1 MDKPTITSTA
11 REIAS
16 LGGKV
21 FSLAF
26 VLTGKTVGV
35 AHTAVDKITTYTKAG
50 YRAQRL
56 PKQEELPFDDA
67 S

>member
-21 FSLAF
+21 VSLAF
-26 VLTGKTVGV
+26 HLTGKTVGV
-35 AHTAVDKITTYTKAG
+35 AHTAVDKITSYTKAG

-56 PKQEELPFDDA
+56 PKQDSLSDDA